1 MALLTGQVK
10 KLLTLGGVKSFA
22 RCLLDSGQRFI
33 EDSMRNLTAK
43 ITVKVSNQYA
53 YYFGFIEVFFL
64 DLGDLL
70 GILGET
76 DIVVKVKQ
84 DKNFIKKLSTS
95 VKLTYR

>member
-53 YYFGFIEVFFL
+53 YDILDLLRVFFGFRR
-64 DLGDLL
+64 
-70 GILGET
+70 
-76 DIVVKVKQ
+76 
-84 DKNFIKKLSTS
+84 FIGHFGRNRYSHQSQT
-95 VKLTYR
+95 R

>member
-43 ITVKVSNQYA
+43 ITVKVLNQYA